1 MSISPRS
8 SNSHHDNRTK
18 VAVSV
23 RTRITSR
30 SRMKCVDKKEM
41 YERNLCAFDYERCRT
56 RSRSASC
63 SENATHYGSCSN
75 ARLDSAASRR
85 QRPPGG
91 TASCIFM
98 DALSHRQNGIF
109 QAVNCDRIV
118 PVIAATICR
127 VRVFICRI
135 TKRRNAIVPT
145 RIRKSFGA
153 KTEKITQSGNTTKR
167 TLHACRF
174 AVYRESDRYNATD
187 LNNNVKKRLTP
198 GHKWK
203 SISFKF

>member
-1 MSISPRS
+1 MQDQKQECIVFRERDPLRFVQQRS
-8 SNSHHDNRTK
+8 VGFRG
-18 VAVSV
+18 VA
-23 RTRITSR
+23 TS
-30 SRMKCVDKKEM
+30 
-41 YERNLCAFDYERCRT
+41 
-56 RSRSASC
+56 
-63 SENATHYGSCSN
+63 
-75 ARLDSAASRR
+75 
-85 QRPPGG
+85 
-91 TASCIFM
+91 TASWGHRLVHIHGR
-98 DALSHRQNGIF
+98 ALSHRQNGIF

-198 GHKWK
+198 GQKWK
-203 SISFKF
+203 SRSCKF